1 MSTQR
6 ALVVPAEGQPFKFV
20 SDWPI
25 PKPGP
30 KDVLV
35 KLVSIALNP
44 ADWRLE
50 LGGSGIFKDYPIAGG
65 LDGSGAIEEVG
76 SEVTHLAK
84 GDKVLFEGWFVPGR
98 GTFQE
103 YALSPAAYVAKIPD
117 NISFDRAATVPM
129 CLATVFSST
138 WAHEDGARSARL
150 TPPWEEGG
158 KTKYAGDVAF
168 IVGGSSSVGQ
178 YAIQGARLQGYAAI
192 IATSSLKHQE
202 FLKSLGATHIIDR
215 NLPPGEIQAQ
225 VRTFAAG
232 KPITYVYDAIGE
244 RDGQRLS
251 YELLADGGAFVTVQ
265 PFFHEYLEDLVTES
279 KPVIRALG
287 SFELPG
293 HGKLGLEVYSRLS
306 EWLAT
311 GVIVP
316 NRAEVVPGG
325 FAGIPGGLERLRKG
339 EVSGVKLVVHAAE
352 TP

>member
-1 MSTQR
+1 MSLQR
-6 ALVVPAEGQPFKFV
+6 ALVIPAERQPFKLV

-35 KLVSIALNP
+35 KLISIALNP
-44 ADWRLE
+44 ADWRVE
-50 LGGSGIFKDYPIAGG
+50 SGTARGFVKEYPVICG
-65 LDGSGAIEEVG
+65 LDGAGVIEEIG
-76 SEVTHLAK
+76 SKVTHLAK
-84 GDKVLFEGWFVPGR
+84 GDKVLFEGWFDEVH

-103 YALSPAAYVAKIPD
+103 YALSPAAYTAKIPD
-117 NISFDRAATVPM
+117 NISFDRAATVPI
-129 CLATVFSST
+129 CLATVNPGI
-138 WAHEDGARSARL
+138 WAHDDGARSARF

-178 YAIQGARLQGYAAI
+178 YAIQCARMQGYAAI

-244 RDGQRLS
+244 PEEQRLS

-265 PFFHEYLEDLVTES
+265 PFFHEYLEDLVTENE
-279 KPVIRALG
+279 PVIRVYGTFDVPENYKLG
-287 SFELPG
+287 S
-293 HGKLGLEVYSRLS
+293 EVYSRLP

-316 NRAEVVPGG
+316 NRAEVVLGG
-325 FAGIPGGLERLRKG
+325 LAGIPGGLERLRKG
-339 EVSGVKLVVHAAE
+339 KVAAYID
-352 TP
+352 TMSP

>member
-178 YAIQGARLQGYAAI
+178 YGRTPAR
-192 IATSSLKHQE
+192 
-202 FLKSLGATHIIDR
+202 
-215 NLPPGEIQAQ
+215 

-311 GVIVP
+311 GVIVVCLP
-316 NRAEVVPGG
+316 AYSS
-325 FAGIPGGLERLRKG
+325 F
-339 EVSGVKLVVHAAE
+339 
-352 TP
+352 